1 VLSYRTMK
9 FRLSEPA
16 TLTLVVG
23 ARRYSR
29 TLKKATTT
37 TFWLKQK
44 PRAYRLVA
52 VDAAGNVSTVRYR
65 AR

>member
-1 VLSYRTMK
+1 MK
-9 FRLSEPA
+9 FRLSEPV

-23 ARRYSR
+23 TSRYSR

-37 TFWLKQK
+37 TFWLRQK

-52 VDAAGNVSTVRYR
+52 TDAAGNTSSVRYR
-65 AR
+65 AK